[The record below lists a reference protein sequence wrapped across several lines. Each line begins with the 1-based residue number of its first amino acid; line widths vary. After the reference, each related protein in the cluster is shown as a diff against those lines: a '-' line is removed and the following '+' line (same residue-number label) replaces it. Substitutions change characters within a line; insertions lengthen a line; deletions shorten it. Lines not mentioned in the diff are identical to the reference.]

1 MPTWSCWRRNRAS
14 YPDRVPTAL
23 TLLDGVSWRGQAIP
37 GDRVASLLAALAG
50 RPEGVADSRLI
61 DKIWADD
68 EPANPTKALH
78 VLVSRV
84 RATLGAD
91 AVERYDG
98 GYRLGVPPDDVD
110 ALLLRRLAREAGAA
124 LDAGEAQ
131 RAADLAARAAGLDV
145 AGENVAHGPLA
156 ELRHDAAADQQ
167 RSERVLGLAL
177 AAAGRDH
184 DALPHLEAVHGGAVH
199 DTAVT
204 AALLR
209 SLAATAG
216 SAAALERYEEYRE
229 ELADRLGVD
238 PDPALQR
245 LHRELL
251 VADSPV
257 RDGVHFDADTLLG
270 REEDLAELR
279 AAVRRFRLVS
289 VLGPGGLGKTRVAHV
304 LAREASQPRVY
315 FVELV
320 GVTSGDDVVAE
331 VGAALGVRGS
341 VTGRRTLTPAQLA
354 DVRSQIAAELD
365 TAPTLLVLD
374 NCEHVLESVASLVAL
389 LLVTTRDLRVL
400 TTSRAPL
407 GLAAEQVVALRQL
420 AADDAADLFDRRARA
435 ARADADLPREVVGD
449 IVARLDG
456 LPLAIELAAA
466 RVRTMTVEEV
476 RRRLDDLFTLLRSR
490 DRSAPERHRTLTAVI
505 EWSWDLLDPADR
517 EGMARLSVFHD
528 GFTRETAL
536 AVLGRDGADLVENLA
551 EQSLL
556 TVTEADG
563 GTRFRMLETVRE
575 FAAERLTGTG
585 LRDDAQRRQ
594 DAWAAAYAERCGA
607 GLFGAGEIAA
617 VDDLAAEEN
626 NLADVLRRAI
636 RDGDRAMVAQ
646 LLACLGG
653 FWTISGNHPRIFT
666 IADSAEMLL
675 VDWDPPEDLL
685 TTAQL
690 VLSWLTVHLSWMP
703 NRSIDRLR
711 AALERWG
718 VPDHPW
724 ARVAYTM
731 FVEAERDGVPVDE
744 RVADMAR
751 RSGDPVTAQMGMLW
765 AGLVSENSGDIAKSA
780 AYAREGLTHPPL
792 TPYLEGALHAQLAQ
806 LGMSVGD
813 HESATRH
820 ADIAVPIL
828 RRLHADDDARSLQL
842 IAFMNTLLDGDPDAA
857 EAMLAD
863 LEGESVD
870 ARLSSQMG
878 VAAAR
883 AELALA
889 RGDVSAG
896 LRFFDE
902 ALTSVAP
909 IEGFEFNGIS
919 PWVLLAAAGSLVARV
934 RYGST
939 PADRRRAVE
948 LRDLLAQHHLD
959 HVADGELPYL
969 DFPLN
974 GVLVAAVGAWAACEE
989 DADVREDGVH
999 LLAIADRWAYNR
1011 SFPVMSWATLSG
1023 LTERKNPGRLDEA
1036 MAEYADRPPAD
1047 LVEEARALLRR
1058 VGTTTSS
1065 S

>member
-1 MPTWSCWRRNRAS
+1 M
-14 YPDRVPTAL
+14 PTAL
-23 TLLDGVSWRGQAIP
+23 TLLDGVAWRGRAVP
-37 GDRVASLLAALAG
+37 GDRVAALLAALAS
-50 RPEGVADSRLI
+50 RPEGVTDCRLI
-61 DKIWADD
+61 DLIWADD
-68 EPANPTKALH
+68 EPASPTKALQ

-84 RATLGAD
+84 RTTLGAD
-91 AVERYDG
+91 SVERYDG
-98 GYRLGVPPDDVD
+98 GYRLGVPGDEVD
-110 ALLLRRLAREAGAA
+110 ALLLRRLTREAGAA
-124 LDAGEAQ
+124 LDAGDAAAAVALAE
-131 RAADLAARAAGLDV
+131 RASGLDV
-145 AGENVAHGPLA
+145 GETTAEHGPLA
-156 ELRHDAAADQQ
+156 DLRHDAAGDRRRA
-167 RSERVLGLAL
+167 ERVLGLAL
-177 AAAGRDH
+177 SAAGRDQ
-184 DALPHLEAVHGGAVH
+184 DALPHLEVAHGTAVH
-199 DTAVT
+199 DITVT

-209 SLAATAG
+209 SVAATAG
-216 SAAALERYEEYRE
+216 PAAALERYEDYRAD
-229 ELADRLGVD
+229 LADRLGVD

-245 LHRELL
+245 LHREFL

-270 REEDLAELR
+270 REDDLAELR
-279 AAVRRFRLVS
+279 TAVRRSRLVS
-289 VLGPGGLGKTRVAHV
+289 VIGPGGLGKTRVAHV
-304 LAREASQPRVY
+304 LAREATQPRVY

-354 DVRSQIAAELD
+354 DVRSQIASELD

-420 AADDAADLFDRRARA
+420 ADDDAAELFVRRARA
-435 ARADADLPREVVGD
+435 ARADADLPRDVVGD
-449 IVARLDG
+449 VVARLDG

-476 RRRLDDLFTLLRSR
+476 RRRLDDLFGLLRSR

-505 EWSWDLLDPADR
+505 TWSWDLLDPADQ

-528 GFTRETAL
+528 GFTRDTAV
-536 AVLGRDGADLVENLA
+536 AVLGPEGADLVENLA

-556 TVTEADG
+556 TVAEADG

-575 FAAERLTGTG
+575 FAADRLTASG
-585 LRDDAQRRQ
+585 LRDDAQQSQ
-594 DAWAAAYAERCGA
+594 DAWAAAYVDRCGA
-607 GLFGAGEIAA
+607 GLFGPREIAA

-626 NLADVLRRAI
+626 NLADVLRRAL
-636 RDGDRAMVAQ
+636 RDGDRAMVAR

-666 IADSAEMLL
+666 IADSAEALL
-675 VDWDPPEDLL
+675 VDWDPPEELL

-690 VLSWLTVHLSWMP
+690 VVSWLTVHLSWMP
-703 NRSIDRLR
+703 NRSIEGLR
-711 AALERWG
+711 ATLERWG

-724 ARVAYTM
+724 ARVAYAM
-731 FVEAERDGVPVDE
+731 FVDAGREGEPVDE
-744 RVADMAR
+744 RVAAMAR
-751 RSGDPVTAQMGMLW
+751 RSGDPVTAQMGLLW
-765 AGLVSENSGDIAKSA
+765 AGLVSENSGDIAKST

-806 LGMSVGD
+806 LAMSAGD
-813 HESATRH
+813 HESAARH

-842 IAFMNTLLDGDPDAA
+842 IAFMNNLLDGDPDAA

-863 LEGESVD
+863 LEGEPAD
-870 ARLSSQMG
+870 ARLGSQMAM
-878 VAAAR
+878 AAAR

-889 RGDVSAG
+889 RGDVAAG
-896 LRFFDE
+896 LRYFDQ

-909 IEGFEFNGIS
+909 VEGLEFNGLS
-919 PWVLLAAAGSLVARV
+919 PWVLLAASGSLVARV
-934 RYGST
+934 RYGSS

-948 LRDLLAQHHLD
+948 LLDVLMQHHLD
-959 HVADGELPYL
+959 AAEGELPYL

-974 GVLVAAVGAWAACEE
+974 GVLVAAVGVWAACEAAE
-989 DADVREDGVH
+989 DEREDGVR
-999 LLAIADRWAYNR
+999 LVAIADRWAYNR
-1011 SFPVMSWATLSG
+1011 SFPVMSWAALHD
-1023 LTERKNPGRLDEA
+1023 LTERRNPGRLDA
-1036 MAEYADRPPAD
+1036 VVAEYADRPPAD

-1058 VGTTTSS
+1058 VAATSS
-1065 S
+1065 G

>member
-1 MPTWSCWRRNRAS
+1 M
-14 YPDRVPTAL
+14 
-23 TLLDGVSWRGQAIP
+23 
-37 GDRVASLLAALAG
+37 
-50 RPEGVADSRLI
+50 
-61 DKIWADD
+61 
-68 EPANPTKALH
+68 
-78 VLVSRV
+78 
-84 RATLGAD
+84 
-91 AVERYDG
+91 
-98 GYRLGVPPDDVD
+98 
-110 ALLLRRLAREAGAA
+110 
-124 LDAGEAQ
+124 
-131 RAADLAARAAGLDV
+131 
-145 AGENVAHGPLA
+145 
-156 ELRHDAAADQQ
+156 
-167 RSERVLGLAL
+167 GLAL
-177 AAAGRDH
+177 AAAGRDQ
-184 DALPHLEAVHGGAVH
+184 DALPHLEAVHGAAMH

-204 AALLR
+204 GALLR

-216 SAAALERYEEYRE
+216 PAAALARYEEYRE
-229 ELADRLGVD
+229 DLADRLGVD

-270 REEDLAELR
+270 REDDLAELR
-279 AAVRRFRLVS
+279 AAVRRSRLVS
-289 VLGPGGLGKTRVAHV
+289 VVGPGGLGKTRVAHV
-304 LAREASQPRVY
+304 LAREATQPRVY

-420 AADDAADLFDRRARA
+420 AADDAAELFDRRARA
-435 ARADADLPREVVGD
+435 ARADADLPRDVVTD

-476 RRRLDDLFTLLRSR
+476 RRRLDDLFGLLRSR

-505 EWSWDLLDPADR
+505 EWSWDLLDPADQQ
-517 EGMARLSVFHD
+517 GMARLSVFHD
-528 GFTRETAL
+528 GFTRDTAV
-536 AVLGRDGADLVENLA
+536 AVLGPDGADLVENLA

-556 TVTEADG
+556 TVTEAHG

-575 FAAERLTGTG
+575 FAAERLTVSG
-585 LRDDAQRRQ
+585 LRDDAQRCQ
-594 DAWAAAYAERCGA
+594 DAWAAAYVDRCGA
-607 GLFGAGEIAA
+607 ALFGPGEVAA
-617 VDDLAAEEN
+617 VDELATEEN
-626 NLADVLRRAI
+626 NLADVLRRAV
-636 RDGDRAMVAQ
+636 RDGDRAMVAR

-666 IADSAEMLL
+666 IADSAESLL
-675 VDWDPPEDLL
+675 VGWDPPAELL

-690 VLSWLTVHLSWMP
+690 VLSWLMVHLSWMP
-703 NRSIDRLR
+703 NRSIDGLR
-711 AALERWG
+711 ATLERWG
-718 VPDHPW
+718 VPHHPW

-731 FVEAERDGVPVDE
+731 FVEAEREGALVDE
-744 RVADMAR
+744 RVAAMAR
-751 RSGDPVTAQMGMLW
+751 EADPVTAQMGLLW
-765 AGLVSENSGDIAKSA
+765 AGLISENSGDIAKSA

-806 LGMSVGD
+806 LAMSAGD
-813 HESATRH
+813 HDSAARH

-828 RRLHADDDARSLQL
+828 RRLHADDDARALQL
-842 IAFMNTLLDGDPDAA
+842 IAVMNTLLDGDPDTA
-857 EAMLAD
+857 ERMLAE
-863 LEGESVD
+863 LEGETAD
-870 ARLSSQMG
+870 ARLGSQMAL
-878 VAAAR
+878 AAAR

-889 RGDVSAG
+889 RGDVPNG

-909 IEGFEFNGIS
+909 VEGLEFDGLS
-919 PWVLLAAAGSLVARV
+919 PWVLLAASASLVARV
-934 RYGST
+934 RYGT
-939 PADRRRAVE
+939 TQADRLRAVE
-948 LRDLLAQHHLD
+948 LRDMLVEHHLD
-959 HVADGELPYL
+959 HSEGGDMPYL

-974 GVLVAAVGAWAACEE
+974 GVLVASVGAWATCQE
-989 DADVREDGVH
+989 DAEVRGAGLR

-1011 SFPVMSWATLSG
+1011 SFPVMSWAS
-1023 LTERKNPGRLDEA
+1023 LTALAAREDPGRLDEM
-1036 MAEYADRPPAD
+1036 MAEYADRSPTD
-1047 LVEEARALLRR
+1047 LVEETRALLHR
-1058 VGTTTSS
+1058 VGPVTSS